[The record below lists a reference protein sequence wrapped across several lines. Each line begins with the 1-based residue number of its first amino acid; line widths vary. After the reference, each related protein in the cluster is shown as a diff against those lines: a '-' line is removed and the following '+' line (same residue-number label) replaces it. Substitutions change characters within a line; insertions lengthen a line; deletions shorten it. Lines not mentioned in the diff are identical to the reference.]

1 MLPSVINENRL
12 QVNQNSKAELQT
24 ITAEAQAS
32 IFLAKQFPR
41 DVYLAEE
48 RIIKNCQRSGVAES
62 AIYSLPRGKDK
73 NGKEIN
79 VTGASIRLAELIV
92 RELGNIQYGIRELDQ
107 GDDWTK
113 VEVFAWD
120 LETNFKAART
130 FTVKHYRYYK
140 EGGNKKLTSSTD
152 IYEMIYGIAARR
164 LRGCLL
170 EVIPSDIL
178 EIALNQCEETRKTNA
193 EKNKEKFNEI
203 IDKLVNSFSN
213 YGVSKALLDKYLGHK
228 IEDLSTKEL
237 DNLRGIFSAIRDG
250 NNKVEDYFEKEETNT
265 TKLNNKLKEELKEN
279 GNK

>member
-1 MLPSVINENRL
+1 M
-12 QVNQNSKAELQT
+12 
-24 ITAEAQAS
+24 
-32 IFLAKQFPR
+32 
-41 DVYLAEE
+41 
-48 RIIKNCQRSGVAES
+48 
-62 AIYSLPRGKDK
+62 
-73 NGKEIN
+73 
-79 VTGASIRLAELIV
+79 

-178 EIALNQCEETRKTNA
+178 EIALNQCEETRKINA

-237 DNLRGIFSAIRDG
+237 DNLRGIFAAIRDG

-265 TKLNNKLKEELKEN
+265 TKLNNKFFILTFYH
-279 GNK
+279 

>member
-41 DVYLAEE
+41 DVYLAED
-48 RIIKNCQRSGVAES
+48 RIKKNCQRSGVAES

-107 GDDWTK
+107 GEDWTK

-178 EIALNQCEETRKTNA
+178 EIALNQCEETRKINA

-237 DNLRGIFSAIRDG
+237 DNLRGIFAAIRDG

-279 GNK
+279 GTK

>member
-1 MLPSVINENRL
+1 MLPSVLENKL
-12 QVNQNSKAELQT
+12 KVNQQSKAELQT
-24 ITAEAQAS
+24 ITAEAQSA

-41 DVYLAEE
+41 DIFESEE
-48 RIIKNCQRSGVAES
+48 RILKNCQRIGVAES

-107 GDDWTK
+107 GEDWTK

-120 LETNFKAART
+120 LETNFKATRT

-140 EGGNKKLTSSTD
+140 DNSSKKLTSSTE
-152 IYEMIYGIAARR
+152 IYETIYSIAARR

-178 EIALNQCEETRKTNA
+178 ECALNQCEETRKIISD
-193 EKNKEKFNEI
+193 KDKFNEKLN
-203 IDKLVNSFSN
+203 KLVNSFIN
-213 YGVSKALLDKYLGHK
+213 YDVSKLMLEKYLGHN
-228 IEDLSTKEL
+228 IEAITLDEL
-237 DNLRGIFSAIRDG
+237 DNLRGIFAAIRDG

-265 TKLNNKLKEELKEN
+265 TKLNNKLKEELKEK